1 MILSDIQPHYFP
13 RLHYFAR
20 MLESDHFVIRDDV
33 QFVKNHKFPDGT
45 RGVSHQVHS
54 PIKTNSGKQLLT
66 VSVKKGGTLPINQTL
81 ISYDQPWAKK
91 HLNLLKSNY
100 TKAPEFTS
108 SFSEIE
114 LILGSEYKTVS
125 DLNIATICWAFCRL
139 LGIQSIEPE
148 NLSLDFIN
156 SLLAEKQPGK
166 LRKITLGS
174 AIYFDD
180 SHEDMN
186 ASEKIV
192 NLCKEFGATNYV
204 TGSTAFESYFDQ
216 SVFQDNDIQVQVQN
230 WVCHPYLQQHTNV
243 EKFIPN
249 LSIIDLL
256 TNCPAEQ
263 ALELLLP
270 Q

>member
-1 MILSDIQPHYFP
+1 MTFSDIQPHYFP
-13 RLHYFAR
+13 RLHFFAR

-54 PIKTNSGKQLLT
+54 PIKTSAGKQLLT
-66 VSVKKGGTLPINQTL
+66 VSVKKGGMLPINQTL
-81 ISYDQPWAKK
+81 ISYDQPWTKK

-108 SFSEIE
+108 SYGEVE
-114 LILGSEYKTVS
+114 LIFETEYKTVS

-139 LGIQSIEPE
+139 LGVQIIEPE
-148 NLSLDFIN
+148 NLSLKFVN
-156 SLLAEKQPGK
+156 LLLEDKRPGK
-166 LRKITLGS
+166 LCKISLGS
-174 AIYFDD
+174 DIYFADNHKD
-180 SHEDMN
+180 VS

-192 NLCKEFGATNYV
+192 NLCNEFGATNYLA
-204 TGSTAFESYFDQ
+204 GSTAYDSYFDQ
-216 SVFQDNDIQVQVQN
+216 QIFNDNNIRVQIQN
-230 WVCHPYLQQHTNV
+230 WICHSYPQQHTKV
-243 EKFIPN
+243 EEFIPN

-256 TNCPAEQ
+256 MNCSTDQ
-263 ALELLLP
+263 ALKLLLP